1 MANLSLKENHII
13 NETRKVMEAMG
24 IKRMPSRSEIEMITH
39 SSSLT
44 NLISKNGGFFYFA
57 DKMNLE
63 LKNSATKEGIKYEN
77 KCIDYLSGLGLN
89 AEPTPVKFP
98 YDIFVNKT
106 TKIDVKIS
114 NGYKFDKSFW
124 YTFNLESDIPKCDIF
139 IFYCVNN
146 GNVVKTLIIPANIL
160 YGIKQLSVGKKSMYD
175 VYNNRWDYVEKHS
188 SAYSKL
194 FKSLIGDSEE

>member
-1 MANLSLKENHII
+1 MANLNLKENYII
-13 NETRKVMEAMG
+13 SEIEKIIKSMG
-24 IKRMPSRSEIEMITH
+24 IERMPSKSEIETISH

-63 LKNSATKEGIKYEN
+63 LKSSATKEGIKYEN
-77 KCIDYLSGLGLN
+77 KCIDYLTNIGMH

-98 YDIFVNKT
+98 YDVLVNKM

-114 NGYKFDKSFW
+114 NGYSFKKSFW

-175 VYNNRWDYVEKHS
+175 VYNDRWDYIEKHS
-188 SAYSKL
+188 ALASVL
-194 FKSLIGDSEE
+194 FKSLIGDD

>member
-24 IKRMPSRSEIEMITH
+24 IKRMPSRSDIEMITH

-63 LKNSATKEGIKYEN
+63 LKNSATKEVIKYEN

-98 YDIFVNKT
+98 YDILVNKT

-124 YTFNLESDIPKCDIF
+124 YTFNLESDIPRCDIF
-139 IFYCVNN
+139 VFYCVLEKNIY
-146 GNVVKTLIIPANIL
+146 KTLIIPSNIL
-160 YGIKQLSVGKKSMYD
+160 AGIRQLSVGKTSMYD
-175 VYNNRWDYVEKHS
+175 VYINKWDYIVEHNK
-188 SAYSKL
+188 AINKIFFPL
-194 FKSLIGDSEE
+194 KQK